1 MTEYG
6 PDVDPDERIDAFYVS
21 EDPVLMVEVFPNGVR
36 VTGETDELLP
46 DSVSVHPDDIHGLMA
61 ALDRSRVSGGF

>member
-6 PDVDPDERIDAFYVS
+6 PDVDPDERIDAFHVS

-46 DSVSVHPDDIHGLMA
+46 DSVSVHLEDIHELMV
-61 ALDRSRVSGGF
+61 ALDRARVTGGY

>member
-6 PDVDPDERIDAFYVS
+6 PDVDPDERITTVPVR
-21 EDPVLMVEVFPNGVR
+21 EDPKLMVEVFPNGVR
-36 VTGETDELLP
+36 ITGETDELLP
-46 DSVSVHPDDIHGLMA
+46 DSVSVRPEDIHELMV